1 MNLSFEQL
9 TEKLLNRYECV
20 ILPDFGG
27 FIVRESPCNFNA
39 SKDRIK
45 PASKHIFFNPHL
57 TANDGLL
64 YNEIQ
69 TARGCTYTEAVEW
82 YQSVIAEYK
91 QVIEDAGSRQFGA
104 LGTFHKGKE
113 NNFWFSPSSD
123 LNLSLD
129 SFGLSAVDIY
139 KVASVNKPATIE
151 RALHPEPVAAEL
163 ADNKP
168 IVSTEP
174 FRMNYKAWIAAAT
187 VALLV
192 HFTYLKLETNDVT
205 TNEAS
210 VLPTIESPVQEDAEA
225 NVDTTSYS
233 TTSIDT
239 AAEVLPETLVSNA
252 AENPVIEP
260 SAPVVVEPVVTESKK
275 VETSKATKVTPEPV
289 IEPVETVVEPVAE
302 PIYNRVARYKLES
315 NALAHK
321 KDLEKKGKICKIELK
336 GDLYE
341 LFEQQ

>member
-91 QVIEDAGSRQFGA
+91 QVIEAAGSRQFGA
-104 LGTFHKGKE
+104 LGTFHQGKE
-113 NNFWFSPSSD
+113 NNFWFSPDSD

-129 SFGLSAVDIY
+129 SFGLGAVDIY
-139 KVASVNKPATIE
+139 KIASVSKPATIE
-151 RALHPEPVAAEL
+151 RELQPEPVLAEL

-210 VLPTIESPVQEDAEA
+210 VLPTIQSPVQEDAEPIA
-225 NVDTTSYS
+225 DTTIYNANAG
-233 TTSIDT
+233 IDT
-239 AAEVLPETLVSNA
+239 TAEAVPTELNSNA
-252 AENPVIEP
+252 AEV
-260 SAPVVVEPVVTESKK
+260 VVTEQTPEVVMPEEPVKKTAPQVK
-275 VETSKATKVTPEPV
+275 VEAPA
-289 IEPVETVVEPVAE
+289 ETAVAE
-302 PIYNRVARYKLES
+302 TPAVTYSKVARYKLES
-315 NALAHK
+315 NAIAHQ
-321 KDLEKKGKICKIELK
+321 KDLEKKGKICKIEMN

>member
-20 ILPDFGG
+20 ILPEFGG

-69 TARGCTYTEAVEW
+69 TARTCTYNEAVEW
-82 YQSVIAEYK
+82 YQSVVAEYK

-113 NNFWFSPSSD
+113 NNFWFSPAPE

-139 KVASVNKPATIE
+139 KVAQAESEKETIVKTLKPET
-151 RALHPEPVAAEL
+151 EL

-168 IVSTEP
+168 IISTEP

-275 VETSKATKVTPEPV
+275 VESSKVAKVTPEPV
-289 IEPVETVVEPVAE
+289 IDPVETRVE
-302 PIYNRVARYKLES
+302 
-315 NALAHK
+315 
-321 KDLEKKGKICKIELK
+321 
-336 GDLYE
+336 
-341 LFEQQ
+341 

>member
-69 TARGCTYTEAVEW
+69 TARACTYTEAVEW
-82 YQSVIAEYK
+82 YQSTVAEYK
-91 QVIEDAGSRQFGA
+91 QVIEDAGSRKFGE
-104 LGTFHKGKE
+104 LGTFFKGKE
-113 NNFWFSPSSD
+113 NNFWFSPAPE

-129 SFGLSAVDIY
+129 SFGLSAIDIY
-139 KVASVNKPATIE
+139 KVAQTETVSETIVRTLKPET
-151 RALHPEPVAAEL
+151 EL

-168 IVSTEP
+168 IISTEP

-210 VLPTIESPVQEDAEA
+210 VLPTISSPVQEDAEPK
-225 NVDTTSYS
+225 VDTTSY
-233 TTSIDT
+233 TTPIDT
-239 AAEVLPETLVSNA
+239 AAEAVPETLLNNA
-252 AENPVIEP
+252 TETPVVEPVAPVIN
-260 SAPVVVEPVVTESKK
+260 EPVVTESKK
-275 VETSKATKVTPEPV
+275 IEPSKTNQVKSEPV
-289 IEPVETVVEPVAE
+289 TEQVEAVVEPVAE
-302 PIYNRVARYKLES
+302 PSYNRVARYKLES

-321 KDLEKKGKICKIELK
+321 KDLEKKGKICKIELN